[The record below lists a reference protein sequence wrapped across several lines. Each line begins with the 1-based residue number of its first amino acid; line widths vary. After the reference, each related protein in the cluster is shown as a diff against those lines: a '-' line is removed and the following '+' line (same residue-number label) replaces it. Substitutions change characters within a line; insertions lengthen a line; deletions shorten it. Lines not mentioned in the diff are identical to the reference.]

1 MIEENGRRK
10 HVVPTP
16 LTPEMDKSLQ
26 FNPNLCSN
34 NVSTLRVMSD
44 SCMGADKR
52 SICELTLITD

>member
-34 NVSTLRVMSD
+34 NVS
-44 SCMGADKR
+44 
-52 SICELTLITD
+52 IHCELCLTHVWAQIKDRYVN